1 MAGRVSA
8 GWCEL
13 RLKSEWFGFVVGV
26 ASPEHVRGKERPG
39 SVVDLASINL
49 DIYEPLKM
57 ESVQAAAIE
66 RTPVWLPWQLA
77 ASLLFLPLVL
87 CNDILKGST
96 RPPYLEDQ
104 GAGPGLIQQ
113 ILGYFATPAS
123 AASCLGPVDL
133 PKPTSV
139 SAKSRHLRCYRRLSS

>member
-49 DIYEPLKM
+49 DYE
-57 ESVQAAAIE
+57 EE
-66 RTPVWLPWQLA
+66 
-77 ASLLFLPLVL
+77 ASRKPHT
-87 CNDILKGST
+87 C
-96 RPPYLEDQ
+96 
-104 GAGPGLIQQ
+104 
-113 ILGYFATPAS
+113 FAC
-123 AASCLGPVDL
+123 CL
-133 PKPTSV
+133 
-139 SAKSRHLRCYRRLSS
+139 